1 MKSFKY
7 GCVVDGAWYCGRRT
21 LEGELARFLEDG
33 QNVVLMGERRM
44 GKTSLVFGTIRGMR
58 GWRQIYIDLMNIRS
72 VEDFCKRILSAVK
85 EFHQSA
91 SLFEKALKLLPK
103 LRPVVTHDPVTGGFG
118 YSFDV
123 RGEMDPQAIEDVVS
137 MLSVQ
142 ARKKKVA
149 IVFDEFQDVLKLPD
163 SAAVLAVLR
172 SKIQFQSDI
181 PYVFTGSIRH
191 QMIDIFDNPDS
202 PFYKSAVT
210 LGVGRIDRSDFV
222 SFLKSRFAA
231 SRRRTGAGLLEAVL
245 DEVDDIPGDAQ
256 ELCEAL
262 CDVTEEKRIVVKED
276 IAKALK
282 IVYAREGDKFESFI
296 ARLSPIQMK
305 FLVAMSR
312 RGGKNVQSG
321 EFLAEAGISNAA
333 SVRRALARL
342 EELRLIY
349 CYRGEWRFN
358 STFFASWLRRFA

>member
-7 GCVVDGAWYCGRRT
+7 GCVVDGSWYCERRT
-21 LEGELARFLEDG
+21 LERELAGFLVDG
-33 QNVVLMGERRM
+33 QNVVIMGERRM

-72 VEDFCKRILSAVK
+72 VEDFCRRILSAVK
-85 EFHQSA
+85 EFHQNA

-103 LRPVVTHDPVTGGFG
+103 LRPVVTHDPITGGIS

-123 RGEMDPQAIEDVVS
+123 RGEMDPHAIEDVVA
-137 MLSVQ
+137 MLTAQ

-163 SAAVLAVLR
+163 SAVVLAILR

-210 LGVGRIDRSDFV
+210 LGVGKIERTDFIR
-222 SFLKSRFAA
+222 FLKSRFAA
-231 SRRRTGAGLLEAVL
+231 SKRRTGGDLLDAVL

-262 CDVTEEKRIVVKED
+262 CDVTEEKRVVTKGD
-276 IAKALK
+276 IDAALRV
-282 IVYAREGDKFESFI
+282 VYAREGDKFESFI

-305 FLVAMSR
+305 LLIAMAK
-312 RGGKNVQSG
+312 RGGKSVQSG
-321 EFLAEAGISNAA
+321 EFLMEAGIANAA

-358 STFFASWLRRFA
+358 STFFASWLRRFE